1 VFSVNLVRNDFLIG
15 YEQGYVIMKKVS
27 LKDIAQKVGVST
39 ALVSYVL
46 NNKKEG
52 RISKEAARKIKEAAK
67 ELNYSANQI
76 ARSLKTNKTFT
87 IGLIV
92 SDISNPFS
100 STLARI
106 IEDAAEKCNY
116 VVLFGSSDE
125 CSDRSRKLIQV
136 LLNHQV
142 DGFIIAPAED
152 ANDQI
157 QYLQEREIP
166 FVLIDRFFPELET
179 NYVAIDNYKASFT
192 ATKHVIENGFKR
204 VGMVTLDTTLFNM
217 QERKRG
223 YLDALKEGNILIDDQ
238 WIKKI
243 GRNNIQETVNKA
255 INELLSLKEPIDAIL
270 FTNNVISTSGL
281 KYINSL
287 DIKVPDDLAIV
298 SFDESVAADLFYAPV
313 THIRQPL
320 QEIGQLATEILLD
333 NIEKMKEIR
342 QVNIDAEFV
351 VRASTRKKNRS

>member
-1 VFSVNLVRNDFLIG
+1 
-15 YEQGYVIMKKVS
+15 MKKVS
-27 LKDIAQKVGVST
+27 LKDIAKKVGVST

-52 RISKEAARKIKEAAK
+52 RISKEATQKIKEAAK

-125 CSDRSRKLIQV
+125 SRDRSGKLIQV
-136 LLNHQV
+136 LLDYQV
-142 DGFIIAPAED
+142 DGFIIAPAEGD
-152 ANDQI
+152 DDQI
-157 QYLQEREIP
+157 KFLQEQEIP
-166 FVLIDRFFPELET
+166 FVLIDRFFPELKT

-192 ATKHVIENGFKR
+192 AIRHVVENGFKR
-204 VGMVTLDTTLFNM
+204 VGIVTLDTTLFNM
-217 QERKRG
+217 LERKRG
-223 YLDALKEGNILIDDQ
+223 YLDALRENGIPRNDQ

-243 GRNNIQETVNKA
+243 VRNNTQEAVNIA
-255 INELLSLKEPIDAIL
+255 INELLSLDEPIEAIL
-270 FTNNVISTSGL
+270 FTNNVISTYGL

-287 DIKVPDDLAIV
+287 DIKVPEDLAIV

-313 THIRQPL
+313 SHIRQPL
-320 QEIGQLATEILLD
+320 QEIGQLATRILID
-333 NIEKMKEIR
+333 SIGNNKEIT
-342 QVNIDAEFV
+342 QVNLDAEFV

>member
-1 VFSVNLVRNDFLIG
+1 MRNDFLIG
-15 YEQGYVIMKKVS
+15 YEQGCVIMKKVS
-27 LKDIAQKVGVST
+27 LKDIAKKVGVST

-52 RISKEAARKIKEAAK
+52 RISKEAAQKIKEAAK
-67 ELNYSANQI
+67 EMNYSANQI

-106 IEDAAEKCNY
+106 IEDAAEKSNY

-152 ANDQI
+152 AADQI
-157 QYLQEREIP
+157 RYLQDREIP

-179 NYVAIDNYKASFT
+179 SYVTIDNYKASNT
-192 ATKHVIENGFKR
+192 AVRHFIENGYRR
-204 VGMVTLDTTLFNM
+204 VGIVTLDTTLFNM
-217 QERKRG
+217 VERKRG
-223 YLDALKEGNILIDDQ
+223 YLDALKESKITINRQ

-243 GRNNIQETVNKA
+243 GRNNTQDEVNNA
-255 INELLSLKEPIDAIL
+255 IKDLLLLDEPIDAIL
-270 FTNNVISTSGL
+270 FTNNVISTYGL
-281 KYINSL
+281 KYINSMN
-287 DIKVPDDLAIV
+287 IKVPEELGIV

-313 THIRQPL
+313 THIKQPL

-333 NIEKMKEIR
+333 SMENKEKIK

-351 VRASTRKKNRS
+351 VRASTARKKG